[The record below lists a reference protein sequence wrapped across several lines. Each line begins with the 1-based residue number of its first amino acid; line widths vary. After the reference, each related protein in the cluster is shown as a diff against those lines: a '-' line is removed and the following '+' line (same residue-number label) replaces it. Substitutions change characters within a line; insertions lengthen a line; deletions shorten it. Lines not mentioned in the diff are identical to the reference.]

1 MVVSEHLVGRAD
13 ELGSIEGVLAQLDR
27 GRSTALCLMG
37 EPGIGKTRLLAEL
50 VERAEARDHL
60 VLAGSASELERD
72 LPFWVFVDALDEYV
86 QSLEPQALTALDADV
101 RAELAQVLPALP
113 ALVGD
118 PAAALQNERYR
129 THRAV
134 RTLLERLAAAKPLVL
149 VLDDIHWADS
159 GSVELLGALLHRPP
173 SAAVLVALAVRPRQ
187 VPERL
192 AVALERAHRTGTLT
206 RIELGT
212 LTPGE
217 AQELLGVVGNG
228 AAATALYD
236 ESGGDPFYLEQ
247 LARSLH
253 RQTSPAASGPELSLA
268 GIEVPGSVAVALAE
282 EVGLLTDE
290 ARLVLE
296 GAAVAGDPFDPEL
309 AAAAAATSEPAAMTA
324 LDELLRIDLVRPTQV
339 PRRFMFRHPLVRRA
353 VYEATR
359 GGWRLGAHERCA
371 DALAARGASAAAR
384 AHHVELSARHGD
396 PIAVATL
403 REAGEAAAHRAP
415 ASAARWFESALR
427 LISDDAPPEQRVEL
441 LLARASSLAGA
452 GHFAE
457 SHAALLE
464 SISIVPQDAVA
475 LRVRLIA
482 ACAGVEHL
490 LGRYTQARGRLEA
503 TLAELEKPESPE
515 AVALMIELAVDGLYR
530 TDFHAMTDWADRA
543 LDAAATLGDRA
554 LTAAALGV
562 RAMGAA
568 LSGTAAEAK
577 AQCSEAAAL
586 IDSLSDDELARRL
599 DALVHLATAEGYL
612 DQFEASSRHG
622 QQALAIGRATG
633 QGDQFPL
640 IYPMLGTALWAQGR
654 VSESAEVL
662 DGAVEAARLVGNVQ
676 GLAWN
681 LFNRSFAAFGAGDI
695 ELALSTAHESVEL
708 ARTLEPGPVSA
719 WAAVALAAALHE
731 SGDSARA
738 RDLLATSAGGEELR
752 MIGGGWRAWCL
763 ELLTRTA
770 LAAGRRP
777 DAERA
782 AAEART
788 CADAVELPMA
798 AAKADLAK
806 AALDLDAGDP
816 QSAAAG
822 ALAAATVLE
831 ETGDAFD
838 AARARVFAGRA
849 LAQAGDAD
857 RAAAE
862 LERAGAAFDAF
873 GAPRYRAE
881 AERELRKL
889 GRRIHRRTRPGATD
903 TVGVAALTERELE
916 LARLVVER
924 KTNPEI
930 AAALFL
936 SQKTVETHL
945 RNIFRKVGVT
955 TRVELAR
962 AVEQADRAEDALSR

>member
-1 MVVSEHLVGRAD
+1 M
-13 ELGSIEGVLAQLDR
+13 
-27 GRSTALCLMG
+27 
-37 EPGIGKTRLLAEL
+37 
-50 VERAEARDHL
+50 
-60 VLAGSASELERD
+60 
-72 LPFWVFVDALDEYV
+72 
-86 QSLEPQALTALDADV
+86 
-101 RAELAQVLPALP
+101 
-113 ALVGD
+113 
-118 PAAALQNERYR
+118 AA
-129 THRAV
+129 
-134 RTLLERLAAAKPLVL
+134 
-149 VLDDIHWADS
+149 
-159 GSVELLGALLHRPP
+159 
-173 SAAVLVALAVRPRQ
+173 
-187 VPERL
+187 
-192 AVALERAHRTGTLT
+192 
-206 RIELGT
+206 
-212 LTPGE
+212 
-217 AQELLGVVGNG
+217 
-228 AAATALYD
+228 
-236 ESGGDPFYLEQ
+236 
-247 LARSLH
+247 
-253 RQTSPAASGPELSLA
+253 
-268 GIEVPGSVAVALAE
+268 ALAE

-359 GGWRLGAHERCA
+359 GGWRRGAHERCA

-464 SISIVPQDAVA
+464 SIGIVPQDAVA

-577 AQCSEAAAL
+577 AQCAEAAEL
-586 IDSLSDDELARRL
+586 IDSLSDDELGTSARRPRPP
-599 DALVHLATAEGYL
+599 GN
-612 DQFEASSRHG
+612 
-622 QQALAIGRATG
+622 GRGVPRSVRSVEPPRAAG
-633 QGDQFPL
+633 ARDRPRNGSGDQFPL

-731 SGDSARA
+731 SGDSVRA

-770 LAAGRRP
+770 LAAGRRRTP
-777 DAERA
+777 SARRPRRGRVPMRSSSPWLPRRPISPRQRSISTRA
-782 AAEART
+782 IR
-788 CADAVELPMA
+788 
-798 AAKADLAK
+798 
-806 AALDLDAGDP
+806 
-816 QSAAAG
+816 
-822 ALAAATVLE
+822 
-831 ETGDAFD
+831 
-838 AARARVFAGRA
+838 RAPPPGR
-849 LAQAGDAD
+849 LRRRRFSRRPGTRSTPRGRGCSRDVHSHR
-857 RAAAE
+857 RAIGPGRGE

-962 AVEQADRAEDALSR
+962 AVEQSDRAEDALSR